1 MSNNKKFVV
10 EANFIREACNLNLSL
25 MEFLLL
31 LYFENA
37 DDPTF
42 DLDIISKKLKVNKDD
57 LLNAFNSLLQ
67 KKVISL
73 VSEKNE
79 LGKICDKIS
88 LDGFYQNLTD
98 AKKKEENKKVKDD
111 IFTKFEKE
119 FRRPL
124 NGTEF
129 EVIKAWLEKMYNE
142 DLILKALEEAV
153 YNGATS
159 IRYIDTIL
167 YEWNKKGFK
176 TKEDVENYFKNR
188 YDNNK
193 KLEETSVFD
202 YDWLDDYDK

>member
-176 TKEDVENYFKNR
+176 TKNDVKKGMENRSNER
-188 YDNNK
+188 NIE
-193 KLEETSVFD
+193 LFD
-202 YDWLDDYDK
+202 YNWLDEE

>member
-42 DLDIISKKLKVNKDD
+42 DLDVISKKLKVNKED
-57 LLNAFNSLLQ
+57 LFNAFNSLLQ

-98 AKKKEENKKVKDD
+98 AKKKEENKKVKED